1 MILFD
6 DQIRRNPAKS
16 WFTVISGF
24 TNPHDDIPRQ
34 QTVVTTEGPCSFV
47 AGSSTVCFATPRER
61 RVVSIRFTHD
71 ARSHH
76 ARHHPPAHR
85 IPRPLRASLR
95 AILPRRVPRRW
106 KLRGVPWGSV
116 HRLLGVLEQQPVPGR
131 AVLQLRVMCVRI
143 LPALSMP
150 VPRALASSRP
160 KPHTTSRPPLPL
172 PVRGFLHETSSFPPP
187 RSHLTFACSV
197 WVRVTR

>member
-1 MILFD
+1 MTSHVS
-6 DQIRRNPAKS
+6 KS
-16 WFTVISGF
+16 
-24 TNPHDDIPRQ
+24 
-34 QTVVTTEGPCSFV
+34 VVTTEGPCSFV

-106 KLRGVPWGSV
+106 KLRGVPWGGV

-131 AVLQLRVMCVRI
+131 AVLQLRVMCVRVR
-143 LPALSMP
+143 PALSMMP
-150 VPRALASSRP
+150 VPRALASSHP
-160 KPHTTSRPPLPL
+160 KPRAASRPPLPL
-172 PVRGFLHETSSFPPP
+172 PRACFSSRNFFFFPPHHDQHLG
-187 RSHLTFACSV
+187 HLTFACSV
-197 WVRVTR
+197 RVTR

>member
-1 MILFD
+1 MMTSHVS
-6 DQIRRNPAKS
+6 KS
-16 WFTVISGF
+16 
-24 TNPHDDIPRQ
+24 
-34 QTVVTTEGPCSFV
+34 VVTTEGPCSVF

-106 KLRGVPWGSV
+106 NQRGFSRGGV
-116 HRLLGVLEQQPVPGR
+116 HCLLGLLERQPVPGR
-131 AVLQLRVMCVRI
+131 EVLQLRVMCVRVRF
-143 LPALSMP
+143 ALSMMP
-150 VPRALASSRP
+150 VPSALASSRP
-160 KPHTTSRPPLPL
+160 KPHAASRPPLPL
-172 PVRGFLHETSSFPPP
+172 PRACFSSRKFFFFPPSP

-197 WVRVTR
+197 RVTR

>member
-1 MILFD
+1 MMTSHVS
-6 DQIRRNPAKS
+6 KS
-16 WFTVISGF
+16 
-24 TNPHDDIPRQ
+24 
-34 QTVVTTEGPCSFV
+34 VVTNEGPCSFV

-106 KLRGVPWGSV
+106 KLRGVPWGGV

-131 AVLQLRVMCVRI
+131 AVLQLRVMCVRVR
-143 LPALSMP
+143 PALSMMP
-150 VPRALASSRP
+150 VPRALASSHLNPAPRLVRP
-160 KPHTTSRPPLPL
+160 SPF
-172 PVRGFLHETSSFPPP
+172 PVRVFLHETSSFSPQ
-187 RSHLTFACSV
+187 T
-197 WVRVTR
+197 T